1 VKEYFVVGLAFSLE
15 SIPFGL
21 LDPSQ
26 SFDLDAIIKGNEAV
40 NIADVWAL
48 SNIETSS
55 GRQRLANVIVHAV
68 EKGYL

>member
-1 VKEYFVVGLAFSLE
+1 MKENFIVGLTFALE
-15 SIPFGL
+15 AVPFCL

-40 NIADVWAL
+40 NIADVWTL

-55 GRQRLANVIVHAV
+55 GRQRLADVIVHAV
-68 EKGYL
+68 ENEYL